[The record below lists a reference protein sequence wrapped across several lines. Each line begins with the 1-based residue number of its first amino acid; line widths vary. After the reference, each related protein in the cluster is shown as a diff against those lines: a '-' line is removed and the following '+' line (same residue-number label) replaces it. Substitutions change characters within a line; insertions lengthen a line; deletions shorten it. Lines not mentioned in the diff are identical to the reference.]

1 VTQPIFRIIAPDGA
15 ARAGVLEVAHGSVPT
30 PAFMPVG
37 TAATVKAMTPDMIAA
52 TGARILLANTYHL
65 MLRPGA
71 ERIARL
77 GGLHAFMRWPGPVL
91 TDSGG
96 YQVMSLA
103 ELRTIDEDGV
113 DFRSHIDGSRHRLTP
128 ERAMELQRL
137 LGADITMVLD
147 ECPSFGID
155 ADAAASSMRRSM
167 RWAARCREAFVTR
180 PGYALF
186 GIVQGGVHP
195 ELREESVTALTDI
208 GFDGYAIGG
217 LAVGE
222 GRETMFRVLDV
233 TAPLLPAGRAR
244 YLMGVGKPED
254 LVGAVARGIDLFDCV
269 LPTRSGRTGQAFTR
283 FGPVNLR
290 NARLA
295 EDPRPLDESVPCPAS
310 REYSRAYLH
319 HLVRSGEILGGM
331 LISWH
336 NVAYYQHLMAGM
348 RQAIVASAFA
358 AFAEGFAREY
368 AQGDVEPWSASKS
381 GRCPAPT
388 VSRCPEREASES
400 ERVTSSGSTPHP
412 DPLPTREGG
421 ERKRA
426 GEG

>member
-1 VTQPIFRIIAPDGA
+1 
-15 ARAGVLEVAHGSVPT
+15 
-30 PAFMPVG
+30 MPVG
-37 TAATVKAMTPDMIAA
+37 TAATVKAMTPDMVAA
-52 TGARILLANTYHL
+52 TGASMLLANTYHL

-77 GGLHAFMRWPGPVL
+77 GGLHAFMRWPGPIL

-96 YQVMSLA
+96 YQVMSLS
-103 ELRTIDEDGV
+103 ELRTIDEEGV
-113 DFRSHIDGSRHRLTP
+113 DFRSHVDGSRHRLTP
-128 ERAMELQRL
+128 ERAVELQRL
-137 LGADITMVLD
+137 IGADITMVLD
-147 ECPSFGID
+147 ECPRFGT
-155 ADAAASSMRRSM
+155 DAAVVASSMRRSM

-180 PGYALF
+180 PGHALF

-195 ELREESVTALTDI
+195 DLRAESAAALTNI

-222 GRETMFRVLDV
+222 GREAMFRTLDV
-233 TAPLLPAGRAR
+233 TAPLLPAERPR

-254 LVGAVARGIDLFDCV
+254 LIGVVARGIDLFDCV

-290 NARLA
+290 NARHA
-295 EDPRPLDESVPCPAS
+295 EDPRPLDDSVPCPAS

-319 HLVRSGEILGGM
+319 HLVRSGEILGSM
-331 LISWH
+331 LLSWH

-358 AFAEGFAREY
+358 AFAEGFSREY
-368 AQGDVEPWSASKS
+368 AQGDIEPWSS
-381 GRCPAPT
+381 RPAPYG
-388 VSRCPEREASES
+388 PHPNPLPPGEAG
-400 ERVTSSGSTPHP
+400 ERVRDSA
-412 DPLPTREGG
+412 RV
-421 ERKRA
+421 RA
-426 GEG
+426 GEGELSDRVRAGEKS